1 MKSQNTAKK
10 EGKELCSILPVFIL
24 LYVRFNTA
32 VIYVVCTVPF
42 CYCIYLFICCL
53 YVSIFVEL

>member
-42 CYCIYLFICCL
+42 CYCIYLSAVCMSLFC
-53 YVSIFVEL
+53 